1 MSKKKTTTVEQ
12 ETPAVKNQPKKKMSK
27 KEKKALAEQ
36 RSKEMNQKK
45 TRNYGIGFVLS
56 LIAVAISF
64 LYKPETGTDLWSYTQ
79 MGCYAIM
86 GAAGLFLKNG
96 AKYEEKR
103 LGKNHHHRL
112 GSRGKAS
119 PRYACLFSFKGGADQ
134 YDAVAC
140 LAAGKRGNNRQ

>member
-1 MSKKKTTTVEQ
+1 MSKKKNTTVEQ
-12 ETPAVKNQPKKKMSK
+12 KTPAVKNQPKKKMSK

-96 AKYEEKR
+96 AKYEENAKR
-103 LGKNHHHRL
+103 AKNMDMIGLVFVVVCLGMIM
-112 GSRGKAS
+112 AE
-119 PRYACLFSFKGGADQ
+119 
-134 YDAVAC
+134 AVAMFV
-140 LAAGKRGNNRQ
+140 R

>member
-64 LYKPETGTDLWSYTQ
+64 LYKPEAGTDLWSYTQ
-79 MGCYAIM
+79 MGCYVIM

-96 AKYEEKR
+96 AKYEENVKR
-103 LGKNHHHRL
+103 AKNMDMIGL
-112 GSRGKAS
+112 VFVVVCIGMIMAE
-119 PRYACLFSFKGGADQ
+119 
-134 YDAVAC
+134 AVAMFV
-140 LAAGKRGNNRQ
+140 R

>member
-1 MSKKKTTTVEQ
+1 MSKKKTTTAEQ

-86 GAAGLFLKNG
+86 AVAGLFLKNG
-96 AKYEEKR
+96 AKYEENVKR
-103 LGKNHHHRL
+103 AKNMDMIGL
-112 GSRGKAS
+112 VFVVVCIGMIMAE
-119 PRYACLFSFKGGADQ
+119 
-134 YDAVAC
+134 AVAMFV
-140 LAAGKRGNNRQ
+140 R